1 MLTQQIKNSSIEAWM
16 LQCLEMNGNCLI
28 GNKRIRNHGIEKIE
42 KDFQIWGKPVYIEAI
57 LNGGII
63 DSAPFIRAG
72 NKKAINRDLSFI
84 AYLKKEKHI

>member
-1 MLTQQIKNSSIEAWM
+1 MHVERSPRRQSDSDICPANIPHHSEDASHL
-16 LQCLEMNGNCLI
+16 
-28 GNKRIRNHGIEKIE
+28 
-42 KDFQIWGKPVYIEAI
+42 FQIWGKPVYIEAI